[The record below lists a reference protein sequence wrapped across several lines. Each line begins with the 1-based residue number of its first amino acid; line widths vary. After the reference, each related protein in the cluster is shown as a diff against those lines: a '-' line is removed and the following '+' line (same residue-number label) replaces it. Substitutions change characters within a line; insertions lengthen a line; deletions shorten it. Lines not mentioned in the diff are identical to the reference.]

1 MVLLV
6 VVLGPRPEFEIQV
19 VPGSEYEIQ
28 VGTGLRFGFTI
39 GGPFWLQKWVWVLYV
54 VFDF

>member
-6 VVLGPRPEFEIQV
+6 VVLGPRLEFEIQV

-28 VGTGLRFGFTI
+28 VGTELRFGFTI
-39 GGPFWLQKWVWVLYV
+39 GSGPFLVAEMGVGSICCV
-54 VFDF
+54 